1 MLIQKSSRS
10 DTELYQLLYD
20 GNRFSQH
27 FADTIK
33 VHPLLLYATALSFTP
48 INTSIFKKF
57 YHSGVPKVVCGV
69 DKMWSP
75 ELLQLRGHKDV
86 VNSVA
91 FSPDGAKIIS
101 GSQDMIIRV

>member
-27 FADTIK
+27 FADTTK
-33 VHPLLLYATALSFTP
+33 VYSLLLYATALSFTP
-48 INTSIFKKF
+48 TNTSIFKKF
-57 YHSGVPKVVCGV
+57 YHSGV